1 MLSHCASCR
10 LSFQLD
16 VVATIL
22 ADTPDAAIAAPGAGG
37 SWSAREH
44 FAHLARMHE
53 ILLDRFGRILREG
66 APRLAAYVAEQD
78 PEWPHWTALP
88 TRDVL
93 TRLQAL
99 RGELLGLV
107 RDLSE
112 AQLSR
117 LGTHPELGP
126 LPVSAWLEAFFLH
139 EGHHLHVAWNRLA
152 EAKGARASELRLEQ
166 RHGPLRAR

>member
-22 ADTPDAAIAAPGAGG
+22 ADTPEAAIAAPGAGG
-37 SWSAREH
+37 SWSARDH
-44 FAHLARMHE
+44 LAHLARMHE
-53 ILLDRFGRILREG
+53 ILLTRLRRIFRED
-66 APRLAAYVAEQD
+66 APDLAAYHAELD
-78 PEWPHWTALP
+78 PEWPQWAALP

-99 RGELLGLV
+99 RGELLDMV

-117 LGTHPELGP
+117 QGRHPELGP

-152 EAKGARASELRLEQ
+152 EGKGAGASEPRLEQ
-166 RHGPLRAR
+166 RHGPLGAP